1 MIFSGRM
8 LWRGGTRGH
17 ETGHVEGLPAAT
29 GTGAAAEHLP
39 DAEWVRGSWEVREGR
54 VHRLDGSGPA
64 PDLTGWA
71 VPGLVDVH
79 CHIGISPEEGPA
91 TRAEQEEQALA
102 DRDSGVLAVRDCGV
116 PVDNS
121 WVKERHDLPRLV
133 RAGRHIARPRRYMR
147 GLAVELEDP
156 RRLPAEI
163 VRQAAVGDGWV
174 KIVGDWIDRSAGADS
189 DLDPLWPREVLVDA
203 VAAAHDAGARVAVH
217 CFSHAAVDDLLEARV
232 DDIEHGTGMDD
243 DQMAEAAARGV
254 TVTPTLLQI
263 ELFGDF
269 ADQAGSRY
277 PRYATTMRAMYEDR
291 RGHTERLFDSGVRLL
306 PGTDSG
312 GYQRHGSIARE
323 LDLWVRAGASPA
335 RVLDL
340 ATWRARD
347 TLGLPSLSP
356 GAPADLVVFDADPR
370 RDPSALA
377 HPSAVVLRG
386 EVVAERSPRH

>member
-1 MIFSGRM
+1 MRLRGWC
-8 LWRGGTRGH
+8 LWRGEPQADPT
-17 ETGHVEGLPAAT
+17 
-29 GTGAAAEHLP
+29 
-39 DAEWVRGSWEVREGR
+39 WVRGEWLVAGEQIHRVPPTTHPGDLEGWI
-54 VHRLDGSGPA
+54 L
-64 PDLTGWA
+64 
-71 VPGLVDVH
+71 PGLVDVH
-79 CHIGISPEEGPA
+79 CHIGIGRHGAA
-91 TRAEQEEQALA
+91 TRGEQEEQALA

-116 PVDNS
+116 PVDNTWIHS
-121 WVKERHDLPRLV
+121 REDLPRLI
-133 RAGRHIARPRRYMR
+133 RSGRHIARPRRYIR
-147 GLAVELEDP
+147 DLPREVEPADLATAVAEEA
-156 RRLPAEI
+156 RR
-163 VRQAAVGDGWV
+163 GDGWV